1 VDSGGVNMRRVY
13 AGKLLIA
20 FAGLLLCMGAMRVE
34 AQQNSQSSREQRI
47 REHQDRIQ
55 KIIEESRK
63 RREQQQQN
71 AAQGAAQPP
80 PAPGTAPAT
89 QGQTPA
95 AGGSAPPYANRPGQP
110 LPAGPVQARVTP
122 AVQKPGQTP
131 NAAAQAPQS
140 ARSESRTILLFHPI
154 DSIVNVSERFK
165 TDVVA
170 ETKEGEVDEVS
181 FLLKY
186 PRHVLNPLGLDHGSL
201 DPFVKHSIDY
211 EFNPDDG
218 TIYVHA
224 KLKKPTR
231 FSLQPLVSIVWEA
244 LEPTDGSVISYE
256 FGEKKTTGLFLKG
269 SNLLGTLPGAD
280 DGVIKTT
287 VQITAPKSK
296 ATVTKLPDG
305 LLIGAEPAR
314 FVDDRPQDRLSIDL
328 RSPAGPVRAGEKFDV
343 DVIVNNPG
351 EELMDRVRLYVQF
364 DPAELAVVDSDA
376 GNVVKRGI
384 NIADAK
390 SRSEFP
396 FDYHRYNYADNDK
409 GLIVYEVSASNSNV
423 RGEGKIATITLQ
435 ALKQVQKAEIV
446 LVQNAEGLTPTTDV
460 SYLGKSMMATAA
472 GGEATPIDGVA
483 MKVQG
488 VLPEGSE
495 ELEVPGINPFESE
508 LAQRMRSKGLE

>member
-1 VDSGGVNMRRVY
+1 MRRVK

-20 FAGLLLCMGAMRVE
+20 TASLWLFMGAGRLE
-34 AQQNSQSSREQRI
+34 AQENSQSSREQRI

-71 AAQGAAQPP
+71 ATQGAAPP
-80 PAPGTAPAT
+80 AAPGTAPT
-89 QGQTPA
+89 VPGQTPAPA

-110 LPAGPVQARVTP
+110 LPTGPVQARVTP

-131 NAAAQAPQS
+131 NAAAQAPQT

-154 DSIVNVSERFK
+154 DSIVDVGDRFK

-186 PRHVLNPLGLDHGSL
+186 PRHVLNPLGLDHGAL
-201 DPFVKHSIDY
+201 DQYVKHSIDY
-211 EFNPDDG
+211 EFDPDEG

-231 FSLQPLVSIVWEA
+231 FSLQSLVSIVWEA
-244 LEPTDGSVISYE
+244 LEPTDGSMISYE

-287 VQITAPKSK
+287 VQITSPKSK

-314 FVDDRPQDRLSIDL
+314 FVDDRPQDRLSFDL
-328 RSPAGPVRAGEKFDV
+328 RSSIGGVRAGEIFDV
-343 DVIVNNPG
+343 DVILNNPG

-364 DPAELAVVDSDA
+364 DPAELSVVDSDA

-396 FDYHRYNYADNDK
+396 FDYHRYNYADNGK

-423 RGEGKIATITLQ
+423 RGEGKIATIRFQ
-435 ALKQVQKAEIV
+435 ALKQVQRAEIV

-460 SYLGKSMMATAA
+460 SYLGKSVLATAA
-472 GGEATPIDGVA
+472 GLEAKPIDGVA
-483 MKVQG
+483 MTVEG

-495 ELEVPGINPFESE
+495 ELNVPGINPFESE